1 MHEPTLRAIRVLIVD
16 DEDQV
21 LDAYRQ
27 ILSPRPRD
35 DGQAALQSARARLF
49 AKPGTEP
56 QVAPPAAPGPVLE
69 PVFVKD
75 AQSAVDAV
83 RAACAAEQPFAVA
96 FLDMRM
102 PPGPDGVWAATQMRE
117 LDPDLEIVIAT
128 AYSDVDPQEISARV
142 PPEEKLFYLQ
152 KPFHVHE
159 VRQLAVALGH
169 KWAADRRIHQIAYF
183 DSLTGLPNRERCR
196 SGLAA
201 ALERAKTGAHRLAI
215 LYIDLDNFKR
225 INDTLGHS
233 VGDDLLKVMAQ
244 RLQHTL
250 RADGRPAG
258 PGGPARADDLARL
271 GGDEFMVLL
280 PAIEEPQDA
289 GVVADRVVRK
299 LMEPMQLE
307 MHDVLV
313 TPSIGIATYPA
324 DGEDVET
331 LFRNADLA
339 MYFAKRQGPGSYAF
353 YAPEM
358 NASALKRL
366 TMEAQLRK
374 ALDAG
379 EFALVYQ
386 PQFNLSSGKPSGLE
400 ALLRWHNAELGD
412 VPPSEFVPVAEET
425 GLILAIGE
433 WVLRTACAQAR
444 DWQDQ
449 GLPFG
454 LMAVNV
460 SGMQFVQHDF
470 PDLVDRVLRE
480 TGLDPSLLE
489 LELTES
495 LLMKDEAWARETMAR
510 LKSIGVSIAIDDFG
524 TGYSSLSRLQ
534 NFPLSRLKVDRSFV
548 QNLDGQTKDRSI
560 ALTILALAEGLG
572 LGVVAEGVEDHAQL
586 LSLQDMHCDE
596 VQGFFLSKP
605 RPPAEIAQ
613 LLRRLDTD
621 EAVGRTQRLRLVTG

>member
-1 MHEPTLRAIRVLIVD
+1 MNEQDQRAIRVLVAD

-27 ILSPRPRD
+27 ILGPRPRD
-35 DGQAALQSARARLF
+35 DGQAALHSARSRLF
-49 AKPGTEP
+49 GKPD
-56 QVAPPAAPGPVLE
+56 APREVTRPAAGASLLE

-75 AQSAVDAV
+75 AQAAVDAV
-83 RAACAAEQPFAVA
+83 RAACAAQQPFAVA

-102 PPGPDGVWAATQMRE
+102 PPGPDGVWAAACMRE

-128 AYSDVDPQEISARV
+128 AYSDIDPQEISARV

-169 KWAADRRIHQIAYF
+169 KWAADRRIHRLAYF
-183 DSLTGLPNRERCR
+183 DSLTGLPNRELFRR
-196 SGLAA
+196 RLAV
-201 ALERAKTGAHRLAI
+201 ALDRAKSAARKLAI
-215 LYIDLDNFKR
+215 VYIDLDNFKR

-250 RADGRPAG
+250 RTAGR
-258 PGGPARADDLARL
+258 RADQADAAGADDFARL

-280 PAIEEPQDA
+280 PEIDDPADA
-289 GVVADRVVRK
+289 AVVADRIVHR
-299 LMEPMQLE
+299 LMEPMKLE
-307 MHDVLV
+307 VHDVLV
-313 TPSIGIATYPA
+313 TPSIGIAAFPD

-339 MYFAKRQGPGSYAF
+339 MYFAKRRAPGSYAF

-358 NASALKRL
+358 NAAALKRL
-366 TMEAQLRK
+366 TMEGQLRS
-374 ALDAG
+374 ALEAG
-379 EFALVYQ
+379 EFSLVYQ
-386 PQFNLSSGKPSGLE
+386 PQFSLSTGKPSGLE
-400 ALLRWHNAELGD
+400 ALLRWNNAELGA

-425 GLILAIGE
+425 GQILAIGE

-444 DWQDQ
+444 AWQDE

-460 SGMQFVQHDF
+460 SGAQFVQHDF
-470 PDLVDRVLRE
+470 PDLVEQVLRE
-480 TGLDPSLLE
+480 TGLDPGALE

-495 LLMKDEAWARETMAR
+495 LLMKDEAWAREAMRR
-510 LKSIGVSIAIDDFG
+510 LANIGVSIAIDDFG

-534 NFPLSRLKVDRSFV
+534 TFPLSRLKVDRSFV
-548 QNLDGQTKDRSI
+548 QHLDNQSKDRSV
-560 ALTILALAEGLG
+560 AVSILALAESLN
-572 LGVVAEGVEDHAQL
+572 LGVVAEGVEDYEQL
-586 LSLQDMHCDE
+586 MSLQHLKCDD
-596 VQGFFLSKP
+596 VQGFFLSRP
-605 RPPAEIAQ
+605 RPPAEIEQ
-613 LLRRLDTD
+613 LLRRL
-621 EAVGRTQRLRLVTG
+621 AVTEEFGRTQRLRLVTG